1 MTPLSA
7 DFSLGK
13 TLGTGGFAVVKHAT
27 HARTGETYAVKMM
40 SISVNPELDEGMTI
54 EEIADEIRLTMSL
67 AHPQVVRVYDFY
79 QTKKHVYVVM
89 EFLRG
94 GELLDAVMNL
104 GHYSESNA
112 ATIMKQI
119 FTGLVRVHE
128 QNITHRDLKLENLIL
143 AEEGNLSSLRIA
155 DFGLAR
161 RMKTARGKLT
171 AQCGSPAYVA
181 PEVITGQEYTP
192 AVDMWA
198 TGCIMYALLCGELP
212 FFEEDEQAMYR
223 RIAKGAMHEPGEA
236 VSARALDL
244 LKKLLC
250 VDKVKR
256 LTAAEALE
264 HRWITGAATNK
275 NVMAGAKA
283 IDRTRMVRFAEN
295 RMSHDLPTRE
305 LEAGD
310 LLIKQGARA
319 KEVFLIKSGRCEV
332 IVHKP
337 DGSEVKVAE
346 RGEGEFIGEMGIK
359 MKAEGQYDVK
369 PAPAEPE
376 AASREVADAD
386 SSKVTTE
393 NVASM
398 TTLLR
403 VKNKWV
409 GGRRGADVR
418 ALTAMKVTV
427 MTQAQMQWILEH
439 DYGVDGEM
447 SEVIKARKEEVKR
460 KSLDEKRN
468 MA

>member
-27 HARTGETYAVKMM
+27 HARTGETYAVKVM

-128 QNITHRDLKLENLIL
+128 QNITHRDLKLENIIL

-223 RIAKGAMHEPGEA
+223 RTPRAQCTSRA
-236 VSARALDL
+236 SRQRARAGSPQE
-244 LKKLLC
+244 
-250 VDKVKR
+250 
-256 LTAAEALE
+256 TP
-264 HRWITGAATNK
+264 
-275 NVMAGAKA
+275 
-283 IDRTRMVRFAEN
+283 VR
-295 RMSHDLPTRE
+295 R
-305 LEAGD
+305 
-310 LLIKQGARA
+310 
-319 KEVFLIKSGRCEV
+319 
-332 IVHKP
+332 
-337 DGSEVKVAE
+337 
-346 RGEGEFIGEMGIK
+346 
-359 MKAEGQYDVK
+359 
-369 PAPAEPE
+369 
-376 AASREVADAD
+376 
-386 SSKVTTE
+386 
-393 NVASM
+393 
-398 TTLLR
+398 
-403 VKNKWV
+403 
-409 GGRRGADVR
+409 
-418 ALTAMKVTV
+418 
-427 MTQAQMQWILEH
+427 
-439 DYGVDGEM
+439 
-447 SEVIKARKEEVKR
+447 
-460 KSLDEKRN
+460 
-468 MA
+468 